1 MKILNFFILL
11 FVIFGWTDTAYSQA
25 PASPAWGYDKSSK
38 VSLRKCFSA
47 KFFGQRIKKCVNPG
61 SVGAGVK
68 GSASIVTFTNADDGE
83 VGAVLILQH
92 NYHIEM
98 FGQKAT
104 IGATCTFNSTKS
116 SSIEF
121 EIGHS
126 LSTPPIPSI
135 SVLDILNAAVAAK
148 KKAAKEVMRGVTPTA
163 KRKGGKFSSGYAG
176 ALKNSAFRA
185 LLSEAASGCSLR
197 YPDYKLFRGVPK
209 VDLYKVGI
217 SFMAGAANWKFFRDG
232 GASTTLKMAMTPKA
246 KLGGNKISFKVAGQR
261 VRWKLP
267 SHRFKKNISLVSHK
281 ITLISRAE
289 AARKFKNKVFKKGGN
304 PVGGRTGGVA
314 GPSKRLKNIGSN

>member
-1 MKILNFFILL
+1 MKIFKKFSFLILL
-11 FVIFGWTDTAYSQA
+11 FVIFGWTDPAYSEA
-25 PASPAWGYDKSSK
+25 PASPAWEYNKSSK
-38 VSLRKCFSA
+38 VRLRKCFSE
-47 KFFGQRIKKCVNPG
+47 KFVGVRVKECINPG
-61 SVGAGVK
+61 SVGARVK
-68 GSASIVTFTNADDGE
+68 GSASIVTFANANDGE

-92 NYHIEM
+92 DYRLDM
-98 FGQKAT
+98 FGQKVT

-116 SSIEF
+116 SVIEF

-135 SVLDILNAAVAAK
+135 SVVDILTAAVAAK
-148 KKAAKEVMRGVTPTA
+148 KKAAKGIMRGANPTA
-163 KRKGGKFSSGYAG
+163 KKRGGKFSSGYAG
-176 ALKNSAFRA
+176 ALKNSTFKA

-217 SFMAGAANWKFFRDG
+217 SFMVGATNWKFFRDG
-232 GASTTLKMAMTPKA
+232 GASITLKMAMTPNA

-267 SHRFKKNISLVSHK
+267 SYRFKKNISLISHELSLR
-281 ITLISRAE
+281 TVRSLSRE
-289 AARKFKNKVFKKGGN
+289 WRKKTRKKSGN
-304 PVGGRTGGVA
+304 PFGGKTGGVA
-314 GPSKRLKNIGSN
+314 GP